1 MIDFVH
7 GGHNQ
12 LDVYQFGLQKAKNE
26 LILIKKIHHKT
37 ILKKIYNE
45 S

>member
-26 LILIKKIHHKT
+26 LILIKKST
-37 ILKKIYNE
+37 IKPYSKKYNE